1 MLSDLGGA
9 HYFSAMDALDGFHQI
24 PMNPD
29 DIEKT
34 AVQTPFGSYIWR
46 VMPMGIANAPAAF
59 QRTMNRI
66 FGHLTY
72 AKVYMDDILVHSS
85 TKEDHFQHLENL
97 FRVCRV

>member
-1 MLSDLGGA
+1 
-9 HYFSAMDALDGFHQI
+9 
-24 PMNPD
+24 MNPD

-85 TKEDHFQHLENL
+85 TKEDHFQHL
-97 FRVCRV
+97 